1 MRSGSGELRRR
12 KSVVARGPCSS
23 VIHRCFLSVQPFYN
37 PGYGRSHRSV
47 ERKAAGT
54 LVSAATEVLGYR
66 TDVDLAF
73 AAQADTPA
81 LVGPFAEEDSNL
93 YLADRKHII

>member
-23 VIHRCFLSVQPFYN
+23 VIHRCFLSVQSFYN
-37 PGYGRSHRSV
+37 PGHGHSHRSV

-66 TDVDLAF
+66 GNVHFAF
-73 AAQADTPA
+73 AAQAHAPTA
-81 LVGPFAEEDSNL
+81 VRQLAEEDRNL
-93 YLADRKHII
+93 HVADR

>member
-1 MRSGSGELRRR
+1 MQSGSEELRRR

-23 VIHRCFLSVQPFYN
+23 VIHRCFLSVQLFYN
-37 PGYGRSHRSV
+37 PGHGRSHRSV

-66 TDVDLAF
+66 GNVHFAF
-73 AAQADTPA
+73 AAQADAPA
-81 LVGPFAEEDSNL
+81 TVGQFAEEDG
-93 YLADRKHII
+93 YLHVTDRQHI

>member
-23 VIHRCFLSVQPFYN
+23 VIHRCFLSVQPLYD
-37 PGYGRSHRSV
+37 PGHGRSHRSV

-66 TDVDLAF
+66 TDVDFAF

-81 LVGPFAEEDSNL
+81 LAGQFAEEDSHL
-93 YLADRKHII
+93 YVAERHHL